1 MCKFIFILN
10 TELFI
15 ARRIVSGKEKKNISR
30 PIIKISVIGIALGLV
45 VMILTIAIVTGFKK
59 EIRDRISGFGGHI
72 IVSNYE
78 LNTSYESSPIN
89 GNQDFLPS
97 LTDMPGIHHI
107 QEYAAKAGILKTD
120 EDMEGILLKGVGP
133 DFDWGYLNRFIIEG
147 KPVDYSDSAKS
158 NDVLVSSSI
167 AKLLRLHTGNN
178 ILVYFIQEPLRVRKF
193 TISGIY
199 ESSLE
204 DFDKLVFCDIRHIQK
219 LNGWTE
225 DQIGGF
231 EILID
236 DFSELEE
243 MSKKVSDEVG
253 YMLQPDGSRLMVQ
266 SIEEKYSHFFSW
278 LSLFDTNTYVILIL
292 MIVVAAFNMVSGL
305 LILILERTNMIGILK
320 ALGTENWS
328 IRKVFLYNA
337 AFLIGRGMLWG
348 NLIGLVLCFIQSQW
362 GIVQLDPASYY
373 VSAVPIDLK
382 FIHWLAL
389 NIGTLLVTVT
399 ILLIPSYIITK
410 ISPAKAIRFE

>member
-1 MCKFIFILN
+1 MN

-30 PIIKISVIGIALGLV
+30 PIIKISIIGIALGLV

-89 GNQDFLPS
+89 RNQDFLPK
-97 LTDMPGIHHI
+97 LTHTPGIHHL
-107 QEYAAKAGILKTD
+107 QEYATKAGILKTD
-120 EDMEGILLKGVGP
+120 EDMEGILLKGVGTN
-133 DFDWGYLNRFIIEG
+133 FDWGYLSRFIVEG
-147 KPVDYSDSAKS
+147 NPIVYSDSAKS
-158 NDVLVSSSI
+158 NEVLISSSM
-167 AKLLRLHTGNN
+167 AKLLRLHAGDN

-193 TISGIY
+193 IISGIY

-219 LNGWTE
+219 LNGWT
-225 DQIGGF
+225 DKQIGGF

-243 MSKKVSDEVG
+243 MSRHISDEVG
-253 YMLQPDGSRLMVQ
+253 YMLQPNGSRLMVQ

-348 NLIGLVLCFIQSQW
+348 NLVGLALCFIQSQW
-362 GIVQLDPASYY
+362 GIVHLDPASYY

-382 FIHWLAL
+382 FMHWLGL

>member
-1 MCKFIFILN
+1 MCKISILN

-72 IVSNYE
+72 IISNYE
-78 LNTSYESSPIN
+78 LNTSYESSPISN
-89 GNQDFLPS
+89 NQDFIPKL
-97 LTDMPGIHHI
+97 DVVPGIRHI
-107 QEYAAKAGILKTD
+107 QEFATKAGILKTD
-120 EDMEGILLKGVGP
+120 EDMEGILLKGVGA
-133 DFDWGYLNRFIIEG
+133 DFDWSYLNSFIVDG
-147 KPVDYSDSAKS
+147 NPVNYSDSAKS
-158 NDVLVSSSI
+158 DEVLISSSM
-167 AKLLRLHTGNN
+167 ARLMRLHPGDN
-178 ILVYFIQEPLRVRKF
+178 ILVYFIQQPLRVRKF

-204 DFDKLVFCDIRHIQK
+204 DFNKLVFCDIRHIQK
-219 LNGWTE
+219 LNDWKE

-236 DFSELEE
+236 DFSELTK
-243 MSKKVSDEVG
+243 MTGKISDEVG
-253 YMLQPDGSRLMVQ
+253 YKLQPDGSRLMVQ

-348 NLIGLVLCFIQSQW
+348 NLIGLAFCFIQSQW
-362 GIVQLDPASYY
+362 GIVHLDPASYY

-382 FIHWLAL
+382 FIHWLGL
-389 NIGTLLVTVT
+389 NVGTLLVTVT
-399 ILLIPSYIITK
+399 ILLVPSYIITK
-410 ISPAKAIRFE
+410 ISPAKAIRFG

>member
-1 MCKFIFILN
+1 
-10 TELFI
+10 
-15 ARRIVSGKEKKNISR
+15 
-30 PIIKISVIGIALGLV
+30 
-45 VMILTIAIVTGFKK
+45 MILTIAIVTGFKK

-72 IVSNYE
+72 IISNYE
-78 LNTSYESSPIN
+78 MNTSYESSPISRE
-89 GNQDFLPS
+89 QDFVPKLI
-97 LTDMPGIHHI
+97 DMPGIHHI
-107 QEYAAKAGILKTD
+107 QEYATKAGILKTD

-133 DFDWGYLNRFIIEG
+133 EFDWSYLNRFIVEG

-158 NDVLVSSSI
+158 NEVLISSSM
-167 AKLLRLHTGNN
+167 AKLLRLQAGNN

-193 TISGIY
+193 SIAGIY

-204 DFDKLVFCDIRHIQK
+204 DFNQLVFCDIRHIQK
-219 LNGWTE
+219 LNGWT
-225 DQIGGF
+225 DKQIGGF

-236 DFSELEE
+236 DFSELEP
-243 MSKKVSDEVG
+243 MSQKVSDEVG

-266 SIEEKYSHFFSW
+266 SIEEKFSHFFSW

-348 NLIGLVLCFIQSQW
+348 NLVGLALCFIQSQW
-362 GIVQLDPASYY
+362 GLVQLDPASYY
-373 VSAVPIDLK
+373 VSSVPIDLK
-382 FIHWLAL
+382 FLHWLGL
-389 NIGTLLVTVT
+389 NIGTLMVTVA